1 VRHQPDLPLAWKKIK
16 QALTGS
22 ESWKLWLVIVLMP
35 VNWGLETCKWYLLVN
50 RMQSLSFMKSFE
62 SVLSGLS
69 LAINTPNRIGEYGGR
84 VVYLLPENRLKGVAL
99 TIISSVS
106 QLLIT
111 LVLGWVA
118 MIVLK
123 KHLNQVELG
132 GTHFSG
138 ILFTGFQYSVLIFV
152 VVTGLF
158 FFKMEWLVNLI
169 KRIPL
174 FKTKL
179 SFIAVLENL
188 GTSLYLQILFYSF
201 LRFLVFALQYVLLW
215 QVLQVDIGLWQGFW
229 AIALVFLIMA
239 IIPGFAIA
247 DVGIRGK
254 VAISIVGIFSA
265 NSIAILAGTAGLW
278 LLNLVVPALTG
289 SLLLLTIKIF
299 KDR

>member
-1 VRHQPDLPLAWKKIK
+1 MAWQKIK

-22 ESWKLWLVIVLMP
+22 QNWKLWLVVLLMP
-35 VNWGLETCKWYLLVN
+35 INWGLETCKWYLLVN
-50 RMQSLSFMKSFE
+50 RMQPLSFMKSFE

-84 VVYLLPENRLKGVAL
+84 VVYLLPQNRLKGVAL
-99 TIISSVS
+99 TIISSIS
-106 QLLIT
+106 QLLVT
-111 LVLGWVA
+111 LVLGSIALV
-118 MIVLK
+118 ILK
-123 KHLNQVELG
+123 DDLYKVEMG
-132 GTHFSG
+132 GTHFSS
-138 ILFTGFQYSVLIFV
+138 ILFTGFQFSVLIFV
-152 VVTGLF
+152 LLTGILF
-158 FFKMEWLVNLI
+158 FKLEWLVNLV

-174 FKTKL
+174 FKEKL

-188 GTSLYLQILFYSF
+188 GPRLYWQILFYSF
-201 LRFLVFALQYVLLW
+201 LRFVVFALQYVLLW
-215 QVLQVDIGLWQGFW
+215 QVLTVEIDIWEGFW
-229 AIALVFLIMA
+229 AIALVFLVMA

-278 LLNLVVPALTG
+278 LLNLVVPALIG